1 MWESAG
7 GEVKVFT
14 PVPGV
19 TVAGTGP
26 ADSTL
31 EFATPV
37 TLAGTGNTVDYRRR
51 VETDAEGAFEVVLAH
66 PGEYAIT
73 DRATTVAVEEAS
85 VREGATVS
93 LQL

>member
-19 TVAGTGP
+19 TVTGTGP
-26 ADSTL
+26 AESIL
-31 EFATPV
+31 EFSTPV
-37 TLAGTGNTVDYRRR
+37 TLAGTGRTVEYRRR
-51 VETDAEGAFEVVLAH
+51 VGTDAEGAFEVVLAH
-66 PGEYAIT
+66 PGEYALA
-73 DRATTVAVEEAS
+73 DRAETVGITEAA

-93 LQL
+93 LRL